1 MTIRKHCLGI
11 GVVLFA
17 AQSAWAE
24 ETNPGLG
31 SYGQTPLQQDTGDA
45 VQATCAG
52 FVQSGTQ
59 PGTVPLFDT
68 CRAMVH
74 TGNDLSGTGPSRDS
88 LGLDANELAASL
100 QQIATEEFAATE
112 SMANEISSNRLNT
125 LLSRLAELRS
135 GARGFSVTGLTPGDD
150 TVLAASDRWPGAS
163 GGGAGGDAF
172 GSPLSGFLNLSY
184 GTGDRD
190 GSDRTDAFDFDS
202 YNITAGADYRF
213 SDSLT
218 AGVAVNYYRIDS
230 EFDERPTVA
239 GGDID
244 SDGWGGALY
253 GTYYRDAFYVDGL
266 IGYAASAY
274 DLRRNIVI
282 PSHTSVSPIDETA
295 KASPDSRDYT
305 LSLGGGYRFNR
316 GALTYGPYGRI
327 TYLDVDID
335 GYDERGAE
343 ASGLDLRVAGQRWKS
358 LTSVLGA
365 QFSYAMSR
373 NFGVLL
379 PQGRLGWVHQ
389 FENDAQEMTAT
400 YLADPRQNVL
410 RAVTDDP
417 DRDYFELGIG
427 VSAVLRGGMQLFANY
442 DTILGFR
449 NLTDHLFTVGA
460 RLEF

>member
-213 SDSLT
+213 SGELLSGKTFGSSIAGNRCDQFQAESHINAFGKSHASRIPEHGAPVVGDSAIVT
-218 AGVAVNYYRIDS
+218 A
-230 EFDERPTVA
+230 ERLCTGA
-239 GGDID
+239 DTGNIHTGGKHRG
-244 SDGWGGALY
+244 S
-253 GTYYRDAFYVDGL
+253 
-266 IGYAASAY
+266 S
-274 DLRRNIVI
+274 
-282 PSHTSVSPIDETA
+282 
-295 KASPDSRDYT
+295 KKSR
-305 LSLGGGYRFNR
+305 
-316 GALTYGPYGRI
+316 
-327 TYLDVDID
+327 
-335 GYDERGAE
+335 
-343 ASGLDLRVAGQRWKS
+343 
-358 LTSVLGA
+358 
-365 QFSYAMSR
+365 
-373 NFGVLL
+373 
-379 PQGRLGWVHQ
+379 
-389 FENDAQEMTAT
+389 
-400 YLADPRQNVL
+400 
-410 RAVTDDP
+410 
-417 DRDYFELGIG
+417 
-427 VSAVLRGGMQLFANY
+427 
-442 DTILGFR
+442 
-449 NLTDHLFTVGA
+449 
-460 RLEF
+460 